1 MNDDKCYSGHAE
13 VPLVNALDECRAEL
27 AKLKEGAK
35 VIAEALSKCVNAIQR
50 VASINDQTRLGWAL
64 KDADSAMDIAREHGL
79 LEEK

>member
-1 MNDDKCYSGHAE
+1 MSDDKCYSSHAE

-35 VIAEALSKCVNAIQR
+35 VIAEALKRHVRHRDWCA
-50 VASINDQTRLGWAL
+50 TRAG
-64 KDADSAMDIAREHGL
+64 KRCCDCTDGMKVAREHGL